1 MAGYG
6 PVWEYSYALGR
17 NEWLRDVPRSSEV
30 KEKRMAGLP
39 ENVVKLL
46 QQPFLAHVCTMM
58 PDGSP
63 QVTPMWVDTDGEHIL
78 VNTADGRT
86 KTHNVRRDPRVAV
99 SVADPENPITGAV
112 QVRGT
117 VTEITAEGA
126 DDHIDRLAYKYTGSA
141 FGAKQDRLIFKIRP
155 DSMTGGVFGGH

>member
-1 MAGYG
+1 MA
-6 PVWEYSYALGR
+6 ALPDKVV
-17 NEWLRDVPRSSEV
+17 ELLR
-30 KEKRMAGLP
+30 
-39 ENVVKLL
+39 
-46 QQPFLAHVCTMM
+46 QPFLAHVCTTM

-86 KTHNVRRDPRVAV
+86 KTHNVRRDPRVAM
-99 SVADPENPITGAV
+99 SVADPENPMTGAL

-141 FGAKQDRLIFKIRP
+141 FGAKQDRLIIKIRP

>member
-1 MAGYG
+1 
-6 PVWEYSYALGR
+6 
-17 NEWLRDVPRSSEV
+17 
-30 KEKRMAGLP
+30 MAGLP
-39 ENVVKLL
+39 ESVVELL
-46 QQPFLAHVCTMM
+46 QQPFLAHVSTVM

-86 KTHNVRRDPRVAV
+86 KTRNVRRDPRVAV
-99 SVADPENPITGAV
+99 SVVDPANPLAGAV

-126 DDHIDRLAYKYTGSA
+126 DDHIDALAHKYTGSA
-141 FGAKQDRLIFKIRP
+141 FGAKVDRLIFKIRP
-155 DSMTGGVFGGH
+155 DSMTGGVLGGH

>member
-1 MAGYG
+1 MAML
-6 PVWEYSYALGR
+6 P
-17 NEWLRDVPRSSEV
+17 DV
-30 KEKRMAGLP
+30 
-39 ENVVKLL
+39 VVKLL
-46 QQPFLAHVCTMM
+46 QKPFLAHVCTTM

-86 KTHNVRRDPRVAV
+86 KTLNVRRDPRVAV
-99 SVADPENPITGAV
+99 SVADPENPITGAL

-126 DDHIDRLAYKYTGSA
+126 DEHIDRLAHKYTGTS
-141 FGAKQDRLIFKIRP
+141 FGPKVDRLVLRIRP